1 MPLLRF
7 MSASGDIFSH
17 CPIRSVA
24 RERRESE
31 RGGDCPRNTR
41 KDAKKGPGK
50 IGRDSESD
58 VVIFRLEDCK
68 RPKFTNQSFFCPF
81 FALFRVFRGRPS
93 PFSFRLSRAIR
104 RTGSKGWSPGLRRP
118 E

>member
-1 MPLLRF
+1 MPAKHAKGREKRTWKNWERFGERCRHFPVGGELL
-7 MSASGDIFSH
+7 AA
-17 CPIRSVA
+17 PPA
-24 RERRESE
+24 LQAT
-31 RGGDCPRNTR
+31 P
-41 KDAKKGPGK
+41 
-50 IGRDSESD
+50 
-58 VVIFRLEDCK
+58 LQDCK

-104 RTGSKGWSPGLRRP
+104 RTGSKGWSLGLRRP